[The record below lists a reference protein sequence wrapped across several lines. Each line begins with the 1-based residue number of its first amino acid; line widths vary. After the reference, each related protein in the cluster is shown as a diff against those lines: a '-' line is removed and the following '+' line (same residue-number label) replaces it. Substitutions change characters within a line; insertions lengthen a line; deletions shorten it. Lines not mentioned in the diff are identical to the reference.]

1 MNRAQRR
8 FEKFGI
14 KRAKMTYAPVY
25 RKRKIE
31 DAHVE
36 WLWLAVQNGM
46 KLEFEITLPD
56 GTVKRTMS
64 HRTFDKL
71 VSLQERQK

>member
-1 MNRAQRR
+1 MNRAKRR
-8 FEKFGI
+8 FEKFNA

-31 DAHVE
+31 NAHVE
-36 WLWLAVQNGM
+36 WLWLAIQNGM
-46 KLEFEITLPD
+46 KLEFEITLSD

-71 VSLQERQK
+71 VSLQELSK

>member
-14 KRAKMTYAPVY
+14 KRARMTYAPVY

-36 WLWLAVQNGM
+36 WLWRKIQSGM
-46 KLEFEITLPD
+46 QLKFEITLSD

>member
-1 MNRAQRR
+1 MSRAQQR
-8 FEKFGI
+8 FEKFQA
-14 KRAKMTYAPVY
+14 KRVKMTYTPVY

-36 WLWLAVQNGM
+36 WLWNKIQNGM
-46 KLEFEITLPD
+46 QLELERDGKLTL
-56 GTVKRTMS
+56 S

-71 VSLQERQK
+71 VSLQEFNK

>member
-8 FEKFGI
+8 FEKFNA
-14 KRAKMTYAPVY
+14 KRAKMTYAPIY

-36 WLWLAVQNGM
+36 WLWRKIQSGM
-46 KLEFEITLPD
+46 QLKFEITLPD

-71 VSLQERQK
+71 VSLQNRQK